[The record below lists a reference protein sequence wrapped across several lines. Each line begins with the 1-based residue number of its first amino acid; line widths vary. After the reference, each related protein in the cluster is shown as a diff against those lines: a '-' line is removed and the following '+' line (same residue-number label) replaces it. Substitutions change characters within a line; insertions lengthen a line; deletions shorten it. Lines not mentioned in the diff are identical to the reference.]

1 MRFKILFLTITLSVF
16 TLAPADAFFNRD
28 CSNLKK
34 RVTTLQSQSDRAWD
48 KYQESIGRTVT
59 KGLYFPGDE
68 PLNRALEVANIG
80 LSISQDMRKYYKC
93 IKPTSIAAQM
103 ITELTAI
110 RKQML
115 VGSFKSDMPFK
126 MKPNYLRYLK

>member
-1 MRFKILFLTITLSVF
+1 MKGRILLITIILSV
-16 TLAPADAFFNRD
+16 LAPESSYAFFNRD

-34 RVTTLQSQSDRAWD
+34 RVTSLQSQSDKAWD

-59 KGLYFPGDE
+59 KGLYLPGDE
-68 PLNRALEVANIG
+68 PLNRALEVTNIG

-93 IKPTSIAAQM
+93 IKPTTIAAQI

-110 RKQML
+110 QKQMF

-126 MKPNYLRYLK
+126 TKPNYLKYLK

>member
-1 MRFKILFLTITLSVF
+1 MKGRILLITIILSV
-16 TLAPADAFFNRD
+16 LAPESSYAFFNRD

-34 RVTTLQSQSDRAWD
+34 RVTSLQSQSDKAWD

-59 KGLYFPGDE
+59 KGLYLPGDE
-68 PLNRALEVANIG
+68 PLNRALEVTNIG

-93 IKPTSIAAQM
+93 IKPTTIAAQIIM
-103 ITELTAI
+103 ELTAI
-110 RKQML
+110 QKQMF

-126 MKPNYLRYLK
+126 TKTNYLKYLK